1 MYIYV
6 SSSLKRYR
14 WINRISGNK
23 VNDDETCSQ
32 WTFVEFCFQLKQNTN
47 NALCFIVFVELK
59 SWESFV
65 FLGVTALSI
74 LLSAGKDKGILP
86 TRILRQLPRAMQYFV
101 VFILLVPRYS
111 ENLQKWTCMPSKKRK
126 KKVLFS
132 ACFNFVLFLGF
143 PFSPADPGDD

>member
-65 FLGVTALSI
+65 FLGVTALSV

-111 ENLQKWTCMPSKKRK
+111 ENLQKMDMYAFK
-126 KKVLFS
+126 KKKKKGAFFCLF
-132 ACFNFVLFLGF
+132 
-143 PFSPADPGDD
+143 

>member
-1 MYIYV
+1 MYIDV

-111 ENLQKWTCMPSKKRK
+111 ENLQKMDMYAFK
-126 KKVLFS
+126 KKKKKGAFFCLF
-132 ACFNFVLFLGF
+132 
-143 PFSPADPGDD
+143 

>member
-111 ENLQKWTCMPSKKRK
+111 ENLQKMDMYAFK
-126 KKVLFS
+126 KKKKKGAFFCLF
-132 ACFNFVLFLGF
+132 
-143 PFSPADPGDD
+143 